1 MYTINVISDDEIRE
15 YSSGI
20 VKMPE
25 TISHAGRIIEDGI
38 FCEKIFGPT
47 KSYECRCSKYSTSIF
62 EGHICE
68 DCGVEITSSKVRETR
83 IGHIELAIPVV
94 NPSMYSYLS
103 KVFVK
108 SVFKMPATV
117 EAFNSLISNF
127 PKITIIESNASNAV
141 SLRSYGDKKY
151 LLNMREYNA
160 EINDNETEIGFGTYG
175 LRTYLEELIIDDIVT
190 YNNQAEKLKRYFQS
204 RDLRVLIPETLIV
217 IPPAMRDA
225 YLINNMIQLK
235 PINNYYLS
243 ILRRNFRINE
253 FNHFDQAD
261 ENVNILRWKEY
272 ELLAKAVI
280 GLHKGGQT
288 VNGIPVNGVYEILKG
303 KEGLVR
309 GSMLGRRLDYS
320 ARSVIVSG
328 PHLSTKDDEI
338 MLPYEMI
345 RLVMRPHIFH
355 FMHKRGITN
364 YSEKV
369 RLYKNDDQ
377 IITDI
382 IYEDINRQIYVL
394 ANRQPTLHLY
404 GLMGFKVVVN
414 PDKHDNSIKLNPI
427 VNGRFGADFDGD
439 TLALYFAQLFESIQ
453 EIKTK
458 LLASKNMLST
468 ASSSAMVSI
477 DQDMIIGLWYATNK
491 SLGELNRNKFM
502 CDFDDTYITH
512 GTKLVSNILEELN
525 IDYDISDKLPLTK
538 NKVRDLSNYIIR
550 RYDET
555 ISTTFVD
562 KIRDLS
568 FKAATE
574 YGISLNLSELKPI
587 HPKEKIETS
596 IDFNKWVNDEVANMN
611 RPSINALIQSGA
623 RGNKNQVQQLLLGK
637 GVLRD
642 SEGNLTKPILTSLA
656 DGLKTD
662 EFIKSVT
669 GSRSGLISKGISTA
683 VVGYL
688 TARIVKASRDI
699 QIRSG
704 DCGTTHGVPQHKKYS
719 LGRTLNQDIVINGI
733 TYTKGN
739 HVDYDMY
746 DALLADKTFTS
757 EINLR
762 DPLKCDGTRGICKAC
777 YGKLL
782 NKRLKS
788 PALNTAVGILTAHTV
803 SEPATQL
810 TLSNFHNS
818 GGVNI
823 NMLVLTTNYDQLVEI
838 EDFDTHWKI
847 SINDKIYVSKKSD
860 VKLEISGSTSLAKGV
875 EVASIN
881 IQDGGI
887 GEKVP
892 KLEGILNLKSGD
904 AIIAKDS
911 GKLEFLDIEYVNTS
925 KKEYDKNGNFTG
937 KIKPVSLLNLKVK
950 INNDEYVIDLLKFNL
965 LQPVNSM
972 IKKGQVLTTGK
983 INYKQLH
990 NLLDEDE
997 FNKTMIKELTDLFE
1011 SEGIFIM
1018 SIHYS
1023 VLLYVMYSLLVIEED
1038 FDNFLAGD
1046 IIHISRR
1053 EVGMKT
1059 RKSINPIS
1067 RVTKTRS
1074 MIQHLSLGYIN
1085 EVVPKLLTDYKDIGY
1100 YESDKIALG
1109 M

>member
-1 MYTINVISDDEIRE
+1 MFTINVIDDDEIRA

-25 TISHAGRIIEDGI
+25 TISHAGRAIEDGI
-38 FCEKIFGPT
+38 FCEKIFGPV
-47 KSYECRCSKYSTSIF
+47 KSYECRCSKYSTSLF

-68 DCGVEITSSKVRETR
+68 DCGVEVTSSKVRETR
-83 IGHIELAIPVV
+83 IGHIELTVPVV

-103 KVFVK
+103 KVFIK
-108 SVFKMPATV
+108 SVFKMPKSV
-117 EAFNSLISNF
+117 EEFNSFISNF
-127 PKITIIESNASNAV
+127 PKITIVESSAESAV
-141 SLRSYGDKKY
+141 RLRNHGDKKW
-151 LLNMREYNA
+151 LLNMREYYS
-160 EINDNETEIGFGTYG
+160 ELNDNEIELGMGTYG
-175 LRTYLEELIIDDIVT
+175 LRTYLDELIIDELPSYD
-190 YNNQAEKLKRYFQS
+190 NQSEKLKMYFQS
-204 RDLRVLIPETLIV
+204 RDLKVLIPETLIV

-225 YLINNMIQLK
+225 YLVNNMIQLK

-243 ILRRNFRINE
+243 ILRRNFRISE
-253 FNHFDQAD
+253 FNHFDQND
-261 ENVNILRWKEY
+261 DNVKILRWKEY
-272 ELLAKAVI
+272 ELLAKAVV

-288 VNGIPVNGVYEILKG
+288 VNGIPTLGVYEILKG
-303 KEGLVR
+303 KDGLVR

-328 PHLSTKDDEI
+328 PTLSTKDDEI
-338 MLPYEMI
+338 MLPYEMV

-369 RLYKNDDQ
+369 RLYKNDDS
-377 IITDI
+377 IVTDI
-382 IYEDINRQIYVL
+382 IYEDISKKYYVL
-394 ANRQPTLHLY
+394 GNRQPTLHLY
-404 GLMGFKVVVN
+404 GLMGFRVTVN
-414 PDKHDNSIKLNPI
+414 PNKHDNSIKLNPI
-427 VNGRFGADFDGD
+427 FNGRFGADFDGD

-468 ASSSAMVSI
+468 ASSSSMVSI

-491 SLGELNRNKFM
+491 SLGEMNRNKFM
-502 CDFDDTYITH
+502 CDFDENYVTT
-512 GTKLVSNILEELN
+512 GTALVQEILAELN
-525 IDYDISDKLPLTK
+525 IDYSIEDKLPLTK
-538 NKVRDLSNYIIR
+538 SKTRALCDYIIR
-550 RYDET
+550 RYDEEV
-555 ISTTFVD
+555 STTFID

-568 FKAATE
+568 FRAATE

-587 HPKEKIETS
+587 HPKVKINNS
-596 IDFNKWVNDEVANMN
+596 IEFNKWVNEEVASMN

-642 SEGNLTKPILTSLA
+642 SEGNLTNPILTSLS

-704 DCGTTHGVPQHKKYS
+704 DCGTDEGIIEHKKYS
-719 LGRTLNQDIVINGI
+719 LGRTLNQDITINGVL
-733 TYTKGN
+733 YTKGN

-746 DALLADKTFTS
+746 DAILHDKSITNIQIRS
-757 EINLR
+757 
-762 DPLKCDGTRGICKAC
+762 PLKCKGTRGICKSC

-782 NKRLKS
+782 HKRLKT

-810 TLSNFHNS
+810 TLSSFHNS

-823 NMLVLTTNYDQLVEI
+823 KMLVLTTDYDQFVNI
-838 EDFDTHWKI
+838 EDYDTHWKI
-847 SINDKIYVSKKSD
+847 SINDKIYVNKKSD
-860 VKLEISGSTSLAKGV
+860 VKLEINSSSDVPKGV
-875 EVASIN
+875 EIASIN

-904 AIIAKDS
+904 AIISEDS
-911 GKLEFLDIEYVNTS
+911 GKMEFIDIEYVNTS
-925 KKEYDKNGNFTG
+925 KKEYDKDGNYTG
-937 KIKPVSLLNLKVK
+937 KIKPESLLNLKVK
-950 INNDEYVIDLLKFNL
+950 ISGREYVIDLLRFNL
-965 LQPVNSM
+965 LQPINSD

-983 INYKQLH
+983 VNYRQLH
-990 NLLDEDE
+990 DLLDEDD
-997 FNKTMIKELTDLFE
+997 FNKIMIDELKDLFE

-1018 SIHYS
+1018 AIHYEI
-1023 VLLYVMYSLLVIEED
+1023 LLYIMYSLLVIEED
-1038 FDNFLAGD
+1038 FENYLTGD

-1053 EVGMKT
+1053 DPGMKT
-1059 RKSINPIS
+1059 KKLLNPIG

-1085 EVVPKLLTDYKDIGY
+1085 EVIPKLLTDYKDIGY